1 MSTPTKNEPRLVKAE
16 DAERFIRFSLGTE
29 EYAIPLLRVR
39 EVIAMPE
46 TTPVPQTPRYF
57 LGIMNLRG
65 QVITVLD
72 LRLKLGI
79 QAETGA
85 EMAVIIVDIGQYCV
99 GVVVDSINS
108 VLAPE
113 AWEISDRPEL
123 KGNNRLAEYITGVYR
138 KEKGLV
144 LLLDIARLLSFE
156 DHGTIQQSSGAAG
169 KAA

>member
-1 MSTPTKNEPRLVKAE
+1 MSSTSKNMNRGPNEE
-16 DAERFIRFSLGTE
+16 TERYIRFSLGRE
-29 EYAIPLLRVR
+29 EYAIPLLKVR

-46 TTPVPQTPRYF
+46 TTPVPQTPQYF

-79 QAETGA
+79 KADRGA
-85 EMAVIIVDIGQYCV
+85 EMAVIIVDLGEICV

-108 VLAPE
+108 VLAAE
-113 AWEISDRPEL
+113 QSDLAERPDL
-123 KGNNRLAEYITGVYR
+123 KQNRAAEYITGVYR

-156 DHGTIQQSSGAAG
+156 DHGAISSVSG